1 MIQFEEITLSFSTGK
16 VFSNLSFSVEEGGH
30 VCISGP
36 SGSGKSSVL
45 KIIQGYILPDK
56 GNVKINRTSLNKNSV
71 KELRSIM
78 TYVPQNINLPVTSG
92 DELLKLLGAGNKREN
107 TGRFLQ
113 NLGLEKNMVH
123 RPFDEM
129 SGGQKQRIVISVCL
143 SLDRD
148 VILLDE
154 PTSSLDEESIQN
166 LIRVINDLEGK
177 TIVSASHN
185 QMWIESVDK
194 VVAL

>member
-1 MIQFEEITLSFSTGK
+1 MIQFEEITLSYPTGN
-16 VFSNLSFSVEEGGH
+16 VFSNLSFFVEEGSH

-56 GNVKINRTSLNKNSV
+56 GNVKINGTSLNKNSV
-71 KELRSIM
+71 KEVRSIM
-78 TYVPQNINLPVTSG
+78 TYVPQNINLPVSNG
-92 DELLKLLGAGNKREN
+92 EELLNLVGSGNKKEM
-107 TGRFLQ
+107 TGRFIQ
-113 NLGLEKNMVH
+113 MLGLEKEMVR

-148 VILLDE
+148 IILLDE
-154 PTSSLDEESIQN
+154 PTSLLDEESIQN
-166 LIRVINDLEGK
+166 LIRVINEFGGK

-194 VVAL
+194 VVVL